1 MKSNSRLAQMFIGL
15 MGTVGLSVMGYAMVN
30 SHPWHHYQFATLA
43 AIAALASRLKL
54 KLPGLNGNMSV
65 NLPFILLAAV
75 QLSPSEA
82 LAVAAISTLVQ
93 CLPRKGHKLQPVQ
106 VLFNVSTMAIA
117 TGLGALVFNHGS
129 QVRAGWLSASALMAT
144 AAAAFFFANT
154 VPVATVISLS
164 DSSRMLRVWSSIFH
178 LSFPY
183 YVASA
188 GITSMVTTASQHVGW
203 QIPLLVLVVM
213 YAIYR
218 SYLLYFGR
226 MVAMTR
232 AVALVGVDRHS
243 IHSELSSLENA

>member
-1 MKSNSRLAQMFIGL
+1 
-15 MGTVGLSVMGYAMVN
+15 
-30 SHPWHHYQFATLA
+30 
-43 AIAALASRLKL
+43 
-54 KLPGLNGNMSV
+54 MSL

-93 CLPRKGHKLQPVQ
+93 CLPKKGHKLQPVQ

-117 TGLGALVFNHGS
+117 AGLSAFVFIHGS
-129 QVRAGWLSASALMAT
+129 QVRASWLSASALLAT

-164 DSSRMLRVWSSIFH
+164 ESSSMLRVWSSIFH

-188 GITSMVTTASQHVGW
+188 GITSMVTTASRHPGW
-203 QIPLLVLVVM
+203 QIPVLVLVVM
-213 YAIYR
+213 CGIYR

-226 MVAMTR
+226 MVAVPR
-232 AVALVGVDRHS
+232 AVGLIQVEGSS
-243 IHSELSSLENA
+243 IQCELSPVESV